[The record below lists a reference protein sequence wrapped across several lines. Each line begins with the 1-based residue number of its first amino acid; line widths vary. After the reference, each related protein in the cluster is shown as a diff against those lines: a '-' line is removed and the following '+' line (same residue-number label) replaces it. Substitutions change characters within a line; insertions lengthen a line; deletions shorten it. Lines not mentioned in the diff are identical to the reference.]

1 MAETVVVT
9 GATGGVGSAVVRAY
23 ADDGATVVA
32 GGRDADK
39 VEDLVGLL
47 DGVVGVRTDVRDEF
61 DVERLME
68 TAAREGGEIDLV
80 VPCAVVSHGELGET
94 PLDEE
99 SYSAFDDSMRTNA
112 RGVFAAVAEA
122 LPHLAADGRVVVPT
136 ESAARESPA
145 GYGAYAVSK
154 AAAAAVAR
162 GFAADVEQ
170 AVGCLDL
177 GQVAT
182 KLTGYEGREPA
193 EAAEMVRWAA
203 DLDADAL
210 DGARLTRS
218 DWREATAD

>member
-32 GGRDADK
+32 GGRDAEKLD
-39 VEDLVGLL
+39 DLVEMV

-68 TAAREGGEIDLV
+68 LAAREGGEVDLV
-80 VPCAVVSHGELGET
+80 VPCAVVYHGEPGGT

-99 SYSAFDDSMRTNA
+99 SYSAFDDSLRTNA
-112 RGVFAAVAEA
+112 RGVFSAVREA
-122 LPHLAADGRVVVPT
+122 LPHLAPDGRVVVPT
-136 ESAARESPA
+136 GSVARESRP
-145 GYGAYAVSK
+145 GFGAYAVSK
-154 AAAAAVAR
+154 AAAAAVVR

-170 AVGCLDL
+170 AVGSLDL
-177 GQVAT
+177 GTVAT
-182 KLTGYEGREPA
+182 SLTDYQGREPA
-193 EAAEMVRWAA
+193 EAAEMIRWAA

-210 DGARLTRS
+210 DGALLTRG